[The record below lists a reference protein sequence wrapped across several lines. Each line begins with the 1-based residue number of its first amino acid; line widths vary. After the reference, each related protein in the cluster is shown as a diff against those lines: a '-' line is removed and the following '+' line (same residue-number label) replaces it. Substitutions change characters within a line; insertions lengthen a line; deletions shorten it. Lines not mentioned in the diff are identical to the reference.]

1 MTRYR
6 LNLRSQQYTANPKAG
21 CSHDASSGW
30 RVDGVAPTVWN
41 PDRDDRC
48 VLGGASLLGP
58 PERPAEECPTCLHS
72 LTIGRRLRGSR
83 VLREKLFC
91 VSACGFRGRE
101 KMKKGGAS
109 CFPQN
114 SKTISTHHHHLPPP
128 ISPPPLHSPPPH

>member
-1 MTRYR
+1 M
-6 LNLRSQQYTANPKAG
+6 LPAG
-21 CSHDASSGW
+21 GVLTESPQPSG
-30 RVDGVAPTVWN
+30 T

-101 KMKKGGAS
+101 KMKKSGAS

-114 SKTISTHHHHLPPP
+114 SKTIFTDHQQLSSAICAAAFSSTHANL
-128 ISPPPLHSPPPH
+128 I